1 MTRIFF
7 PTSIYPKDSHD
18 VPLDDYSEILP
29 LLRTIVTS
37 ESSSASFIPNTE
49 NGTITSAFLL
59 TLAGTY
65 SIVVY
70 FNGSAVS
77 SYIQTVTVFPGEPF
91 FPSFRLVR
99 NQFIIATSEIVDF
112 IRIFRLNYGCQVAVS
127 AKCCTDLKKWQTLTN
142 FKAFVVPRLEATLG
156 VCRRISG
163 GTEVQLTD
171 YIACSLL
178 ANLCMK
184 RLIYLMFTMISSFAK
199 SHNFFS
205 MFMFGLSHNVNLN
218 IKTIVLIFNCNL
230 Q

>member
-37 ESSSASFIPNTE
+37 KSSSASSIPNTE

-91 FPSFRLVR
+91 FR
-99 NQFIIATSEIVDF
+99 
-112 IRIFRLNYGCQVAVS
+112 
-127 AKCCTDLKKWQTLTN
+127 
-142 FKAFVVPRLEATLG
+142 AFVWFG
-156 VCRRISG
+156 
-163 GTEVQLTD
+163 
-171 YIACSLL
+171 
-178 ANLCMK
+178 
-184 RLIYLMFTMISSFAK
+184 ISS
-199 SHNFFS
+199 
-205 MFMFGLSHNVNLN
+205 
-218 IKTIVLIFNCNL
+218 
-230 Q
+230 